1 MFVKRAIIQTV
12 SVIDSYRMLYRNRK
26 IANKI
31 DLDNIVLKDLLE
43 AVSDMYK
50 ISTDLN
56 DYMFIVQ
63 RALTANVPNKNMDAF
78 EDTELLDLKDDGR
91 FTYETFIGVPLL
103 REHRDTEIDKAGG
116 VVIGVYF
123 DDENEYDKPVIT
135 LGALDTKK
143 WSDVA
148 YLLKQGSRI
157 GFSMGCVVEKTV
169 CSVCGNE
176 AKTESQ
182 FCEHIRQK
190 FGAWYG
196 KAWEWC
202 RGVWY
207 KELSY
212 VRQPAD
218 EKALLYGVCS
228 LDGNCREY

>member
-1 MFVKRAIIQTV
+1 MFIKRAMVQTV
-12 SVIDSYRMLYRNRK
+12 SVMGSLEALSRNKK
-26 IANKI
+26 IAGI
-31 DLDNIVLKDLLE
+31 VDLDNIVLNELLE
-43 AVSDMYK
+43 VVSDMYK
-50 ISTDLN
+50 ISTDLR

-78 EDTELLDLKDDGR
+78 DDEELMDLKDDGR

-103 REHRDTEIDKAGG
+103 REHRDMELDKAGG

-123 DDENEYDKPVIT
+123 DDDRDDDKHIVT
-135 LGALDTKK
+135 LGALDKRK

-148 YLLKQGSRI
+148 YLLEKGQRI
-157 GFSMGCVVEKTV
+157 GFSMGCVVDRTV

-176 AKTESQ
+176 AKTETQ

-190 FGAWYG
+190 YGAWYG

-202 RGVWY
+202 KGVWY

-212 VRQPAD
+212 VKQPAD
-218 EKALLYGVCS
+218 ERALLYGVCG
-228 LDGNCREY
+228 LDGNCVEV